1 MILTFDFT
9 VNGAELAG
17 KELSFEERL
26 ESQVDE
32 NTFEEI
38 TTHNSDH
45 KDKDQSVTFK
55 ETPKQKIEKKVQQ
68 LMKTGSKT
76 TTAIVVLGL
85 ILILMSVIIFAFLKA
100 SKRS

>member
-1 MILTFDFT
+1 MILCLNPQKT
-9 VNGAELAG
+9 EQ
-17 KELSFEERL
+17 
-26 ESQVDE
+26 ES
-32 NTFEEI
+32 I
-38 TTHNSDH
+38 
-45 KDKDQSVTFK
+45 QSVTFK